1 MLGGRPWS
9 EWVESYA
16 RSHRHP
22 LNQAAHLVGIPLVVG
37 SILLALGSIGIP
49 SLRVPA
55 LALFL
60 VGWGFQFGGHAL
72 EGKPPEFLSDPRF
85 LLVGVRWWLV
95 KVTAR

>member
-9 EWVESYA
+9 EWVESYS

-37 SILLALGSIGIP
+37 SILLALGAIGLP

-55 LALFL
+55 LAIFL
-60 VGWGFQFGGHAL
+60 VGWAFQFGGHAL
-72 EGKPPEFLSDPRF
+72 EGKPPEFFSDPRF
-85 LLVGVRWWLV
+85 LLVGVRWWLA
-95 KVTAR
+95 KVTSL